1 MELGSEGGKAALH
14 LNAEREMAVT
24 PSYRVYVLEQLERV
38 APVSA
43 RSMFGGVGIYADG
56 LFFALM
62 DNDTLYFKT
71 DETNRPDFEAAGMAP
86 FRPFGEGTQAMHYHE
101 LPGELLEDAEE
112 LRPWMEKA
120 LQVARRAK
128 KRK

>member
-1 MELGSEGGKAALH
+1 
-14 LNAEREMAVT
+14 MAVT
-24 PSYRVYVLEQLERV
+24 PSYREYVLEQLGRV

-43 RSMFGGVGIYADG
+43 RSMFGGVGIYSDG

-71 DETNRPDFEAAGMAP
+71 DGVSRPDFEAAGMPP
-86 FRPFGEGTQAMHYHE
+86 FRPFGEGTQPMHYHE
-101 LPGELLEDAEE
+101 LPAELLEDPEE
-112 LRPWMEKA
+112 LRPWVEKA

-128 KRK
+128 KRKQSPTHSRPDL